1 MNYKEFKS
9 EILTRAR
16 SASACEAQYKRA
28 YEAKDFA
35 ALFAVIKDNFV
46 YCCNNGI
53 IDAPLL
59 EQVREDAD
67 KCDVWLNVNAS
78 SGFLL
83 AYDSAT
89 VKATGSATVKATG
102 SATVKAYDSATVKAY
117 DSATVKTYDSATVEA
132 YDSATVEAYGS
143 ATVKAYDSATVKA
156 TDSATVEAT
165 GSATVKAYGSATVK
179 AYGSAYIN
187 VRSDMECKIS
197 DNAIMR
203 YRDTN
208 EVITTSSMQ
217 HRTI

>member
-83 AYDSAT
+83 AY
-89 VKATGSATVKATG
+89 
-102 SATVKAYDSATVKAY
+102 
-117 DSATVKTYDSATVEA
+117 
-132 YDSATVEAYGS
+132 
-143 ATVKAYDSATVKA
+143 
-156 TDSATVEAT
+156 
-165 GSATVKAYGSATVK
+165 GSATVK

-197 DNAIMR
+197 ENAIMR

>member
-83 AYDSAT
+83 ATD
-89 VKATGSATVKATG
+89 SATVKATG

-117 DSATVKTYDSATVEA
+117 ASATVKTYDSATVEA
-132 YDSATVEAYGS
+132 YDSATVE
-143 ATVKAYDSATVKA
+143 
-156 TDSATVEAT
+156 
-165 GSATVKAYGSATVK
+165 

>member
-83 AYDSAT
+83 AYGSAT
-89 VKATGSATVKATG
+89 VKATGSATVKATDSATVKAYDSATVEAYG

-143 ATVKAYDSATVKA
+143 A
-156 TDSATVEAT
+156 
-165 GSATVKAYGSATVK
+165 
-179 AYGSAYIN
+179 YIN